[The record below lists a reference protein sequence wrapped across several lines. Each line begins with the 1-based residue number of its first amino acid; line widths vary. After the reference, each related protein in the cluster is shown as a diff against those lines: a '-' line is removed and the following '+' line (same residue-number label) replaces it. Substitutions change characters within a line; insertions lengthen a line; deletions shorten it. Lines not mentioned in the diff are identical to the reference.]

1 MSIIRMLTRLTA
13 VAALRGQTWADKRIY
28 DSDNTP
34 LSQALMLN
42 EAAKPYI
49 VVYTDADNRME
60 QNGTDL
66 YGMRRELNLM
76 LEIGVASKVEGVTGT
91 AELKIPLTDEGM
103 ELVIDMVEE
112 QSLAALFGDPQNE
125 WTELLKEF
133 VLRIERVSGQRGA
146 SSERDRR
153 WAARQIAIVCDVISD
168 LPHGVPI
175 PDEHPIRTF
184 IEVSAKHPE
193 ANMEHAAEICTAL
206 VSRDASPDW
215 EQVQAMLGV
224 RRLGL
229 RAIGLAPLASGMTPM
244 VTDKY
249 DLTDKRGEAP
259 ILREIGTDDVD
270 MDHDP
275 DHGLV
280 DENLIRTNVVTG
292 KPIEKKDKVKIDGE
306 LE

>member
-91 AELKIPLTDEGM
+91 VELKIPLTDEGM

-112 QSLAALFGDPQNE
+112 QALAALFGDPKNE

-153 WAARQIAIVCDVISD
+153 WAARQIAIVCDVVSD

-175 PDEHPIRTF
+175 DPDHPISRF
-184 IEVSAKHPE
+184 IEVSARHPE
-193 ANMEHAAEICTAL
+193 ADMEHAAQICTAL
-206 VSRDASPDW
+206 ASRDASPDW

-229 RAIGLAPLASGMTPM
+229 RAIGLAPLASGMWPM
-244 VTDKY
+244 TTDKH
-249 DLTDKRGEAP
+249 DLTDKHGEAP
-259 ILREIGTDDVD
+259 ILRKITPDDVD

-280 DENLIRTNVVTG
+280 DDASISTNVVTS
-292 KPIEKKDKVKIDGE
+292 KPIEKKDKVTIDGE